1 MFRSSGGRKRQE
13 VAEPLEMA
21 DIHSDGLQLTV
32 IKTLL
37 RIVADDALRAAKQRL
52 IKFAL
57 TV

>member
-1 MFRSSGGRKRQE
+1 
-13 VAEPLEMA
+13 MA